1 MLRKKLFVGLI
12 LSIGIL
18 IFSQNVLRAQG
29 TQVTFG
35 QNRVQYHD
43 FVWQYFESENFVT
56 YFYPGGQELGKFV
69 VLASEE
75 RLKFL
80 EDRMDYR
87 INTKIDILVYNDI
100 TDMAQTNIGI
110 GNERFNLGGT
120 AKIIDNKLFLYYD
133 GNHNHLLRDLQQG
146 LADLFIKSMMA
157 GSGIGEVLQNAVFL
171 NLPDWYQPGLAAF
184 MGEEWNTDLDNKL
197 RLYFHQNKKKSFN
210 KLAQEEPQFAGHA
223 LWNYI
228 HQTYGKGAIQNIL
241 YLTRINRSVDN
252 GFSFSVGASLAQVV
266 KNFEDYYTFHYA
278 QDTTGRT
285 IPGMES
291 ALKIKIKKKQDISGL
306 KISPDGRN
314 LIYAIHKGGAF
325 KVFVRDLETK
335 KKKKITSGGFKSDNY
350 PFDKSY
356 PIMAWTPGST
366 GAAVVFEKRDQVKI
380 YEYDLLKKKKVKD
393 DLRGFQRIHNIAFA
407 GDGRTLVMSA
417 QNKGQTDIYTYYIPS
432 QRVTQLTNDYFD
444 DLEPAFSSI
453 SGVKGIFF
461 TSNRPTAS
469 LDPVSMDTLLP
480 IGDFNLYFYNLD
492 NPDARLSKVTNSSF
506 AFEKSPRTW
515 NEEKF
520 VFTSDENGIRNL
532 YEGKL
537 DSFLIRTDTVLT
549 INDNNVD
556 TLEIKPIYGFK
567 SSIRP
572 ITDLPY
578 NLRDA
583 DFAFKVSKAAFIVDS
598 RKRPAIYITRLT
610 ENKLPQVLS
619 SSAYKL
625 TWENSF
631 KAVQQKPAPVSGE
644 AVQKEINDELNSL
657 IEQDFPYT
665 FESAFD
671 YTLNREE
678 KIDTVTADSVV
689 VGSDNNGEID
699 VVEFYQKEEKQITT
713 LPTKSAFRQAG
724 IVAYR
729 AKFSSDYVVTQLD
742 NSILPF
748 SYQSFSLDG
757 PVFNYPDLSG
767 LITFG
772 VSDLMEDHKL
782 VGGFRLPT
790 NLDGTEVFASYENL
804 KHRLD
809 KRLLFYRRSNK
820 ETYGLQTGTFVLPV
834 IGKQKTNYMEA
845 RLSWPFDVTKSLKFY
860 GAYRNDRLLLAYT
873 DSITLGARIDVKENW
888 SLMKLEFIQDN
899 SKEVQ
904 LNIFNG
910 FRYKFYTEY
919 FRNWSASKS
928 NLFTVGFDIRHYL
941 TIHKNIIWA
950 NRLAGAT
957 SFGQQKIVYYLGGV
971 DTWINSRFDNNI
983 PVSNTQNYAFQ
994 TLATNMRGFSQNIR
1008 NGNSYTVLN
1017 SEIRF
1022 PFVSYF
1028 AKKPLKS
1035 SFIRNMQLVGFFDI
1049 GAAYKGIT
1057 PFDEQNPFSNEQ
1069 VTANGNQ
1076 TPVVVSV
1083 DYYRNPTVMGLGG
1096 GFRTTLLGYFIRVD
1110 AAWGIDGFISD
1121 KPQWLF
1127 SLSKDF

>member
-1 MLRKKLFVGLI
+1 M
-12 LSIGIL
+12 GIL
-18 IFSQNVLRAQG
+18 IFGHFELNAQG

-75 RLKFL
+75 RLKYL
-80 EDRMDYR
+80 EDKMDYR

-100 TDMAQTNIGI
+100 TDLAQTNIGI

-120 AKIIDNKLFLYYD
+120 AKIVDNKLFLYFD
-133 GNHNHLLRDLQQG
+133 GNHNHLMRDLQQG

-157 GSGIGEVLQNAVFL
+157 GSSIGEVLQNAVFL

-184 MGEEWNTDLDNKL
+184 IGEEWNTDLDNQL

-210 KLAQEEPQFAGHA
+210 KLAQENPRFAGHA
-223 LWNYI
+223 LWNFI

-252 GFSFSVGASLAQVV
+252 GFSFSVGASLAQVI
-266 KNFEDYYTFHYA
+266 KNWEDYYTFHYG
-278 QDTTGRT
+278 QDTTGRS
-285 IPGMES
+285 IPDLEN
-291 ALKIKIKKKQDISGL
+291 ALKIKIKKKQDIAGL
-306 KISPDGRN
+306 KISPDGRT
-314 LIYAIHKGGAF
+314 LAYAIHKGGAF
-325 KVFVRDLETK
+325 KVYVRDLETN
-335 KKKKITSGGFKSDNY
+335 KKKKIAAGGFKSDNY

-356 PIMAWTPGST
+356 PIIAWAPGST
-366 GAAVVFEKRDQVKI
+366 NAAVVYEKRDQVKI
-380 YEYDLLKKKKVKD
+380 VEYDVLNKKKIKD

-407 GDGRTLVMSA
+407 ADGRTLVMSA

-444 DLEPAFSSI
+444 DLEPSFAAI

-461 TSNRPTAS
+461 TSNRQTAT
-469 LDPVSMDTLLP
+469 LDPVNMDTLLP
-480 IGDFNLYFYNLD
+480 IGDFNIYFYNLD
-492 NPDARLSKVTNSSF
+492 NPEQRLSKVTQSPF
-506 AFEKSPRTW
+506 AFERTPMPW
-515 NEEKF
+515 NQEKYI
-520 VFTSDENGIRNL
+520 FTSDDNGIRNL
-532 YEGKL
+532 YEGTL
-537 DSFLIRTDTVLT
+537 DSVLLRVDTVLT
-549 INDNNVD
+549 INENNVD

-572 ITDLPY
+572 LTDLPY

-598 RKRPAIYITRLT
+598 RKKPSIYVARLK
-610 ENKLPQVLS
+610 ENILPQVLS
-619 SSAYKL
+619 ATAYRL
-625 TWENSF
+625 TWDNSF
-631 KAVQQKPAPVSGE
+631 KTVQQKPVPISGE
-644 AVQKEINDELNSL
+644 AVQKELDEELKTL
-657 IEQDFPYT
+657 VDQDFPYT
-665 FESAFD
+665 FETVFD
-671 YTLNREE
+671 YTLN
-678 KIDTVTADSVV
+678 KTADTINIPPI
-689 VGSDNNGEID
+689 NNENNVKDSTEID
-699 VVEFYQKEEKQITT
+699 VVEFYQQEQQQITS
-713 LPTKSAFRQAG
+713 LPVKSAFRQAG
-724 IVAYR
+724 VVAYR

-742 NSILPF
+742 NSVLPF

-757 PVFNYPDLSG
+757 PIFNYPDLSG

-809 KRLLFYRRSNK
+809 KRFLFYRRSNK
-820 ETYGLQTGTFVLPV
+820 ENYGLQVGSFVLPV
-834 IGKQKTNYMEA
+834 VGKQKTNYIET
-845 RLSWPFDVTKSLKFY
+845 RLSWPFDVTKSLKLY

-888 SLMKLEFIQDN
+888 SMMKLEFIQDN
-899 SKEVQ
+899 SKEIQ

-919 FRNWSASKS
+919 FRNWSASKA
-928 NLFTVGFDIRHYL
+928 NLFTVGFDVRHYL

-971 DTWINSRFDNNI
+971 DTWINSKFDNNI

-1028 AKKPLKS
+1028 AKRPLKS

-1049 GAAYKGIT
+1049 GSAYKGLT
-1057 PFDEQNPFSNEQ
+1057 PFDEQNPYSNEQ
-1069 VTANGNQ
+1069 VTAGGNQ

-1083 DYYRNPTVMGLGG
+1083 DYYRNPTVMGIGG

-1110 AAWGIDGFISD
+1110 AAWGIDGTISNT
-1121 KPQWLF
+1121 PQWLF